1 MIPALIVW
9 GRRDPL
15 IPVAHAAVAHRGM
28 PGSRLEIFDG
38 AGHFPQLEQPVHFAR
53 LLIDFIEST
62 DPAEFE
68 FSDQDLNIL
77 RDRMLK
83 RGRRYR

>member
-1 MIPALIVW
+1 
-9 GRRDPL
+9 
-15 IPVAHAAVAHRGM
+15 M

-53 LLIDFIEST
+53 VLIDFIEST

-68 FSDQDLNIL
+68 FSDRDLNML
-77 RDRMLK
+77 RERMLK
-83 RGRRYR
+83 RAKSSKSQRNLDTVQR